1 MLFTIYT
8 ITTLTIAIL
17 RKKQQQNRIHYSNT
31 VDDKKDIILI
41 IGASGAIGK
50 KLTEKCLQ
58 AGWRVLAPLHRTPMP
73 EYLTSKYG
81 KDQLISEF
89 GFDITKWKIVKEL
102 FEKYSKNIFCVWNLA
117 APLSVEAEKNPK
129 LSEQVTVG
137 GMKSILAAMSKYNVN
152 KICFSDSI
160 GSFGNGSPR
169 YDCPANFLIS
179 NPNHDSGSSYGLQKS
194 KCRQL
199 LKEFSYKD
207 KENDT
212 RFAVI
217 PGVLHGSP
225 KWGDGTTEYALEALK
240 FGVYSS
246 NKEYHCPVPLTK
258 PLPMI
263 YIDDLIQGLYLL
275 MVTKKKYLHEPENGY
290 SMAGF
295 SFNAKDLFHEIMTK
309 YNSKFK
315 FKLAILEKKSNEP
328 TAAFKFANLWPCSLS
343 PYEARNDLHFNA
355 KYNFETTIASII
367 DKHRERRKMDAKN
380 ARNVILTSINRV

>member
-73 EYLTSKYG
+73 EYLTNKYG

-137 GMKSILAAMSKYNVN
+137 GMKSILAAMSKHFFV
-152 KICFSDSI
+152 KV
-160 GSFGNGSPR
+160 R
-169 YDCPANFLIS
+169 
-179 NPNHDSGSSYGLQKS
+179 
-194 KCRQL
+194 
-199 LKEFSYKD
+199 
-207 KENDT
+207 
-212 RFAVI
+212 
-217 PGVLHGSP
+217 
-225 KWGDGTTEYALEALK
+225 
-240 FGVYSS
+240 
-246 NKEYHCPVPLTK
+246 
-258 PLPMI
+258 
-263 YIDDLIQGLYLL
+263 
-275 MVTKKKYLHEPENGY
+275 
-290 SMAGF
+290 F
-295 SFNAKDLFHEIMTK
+295 SFCERDCIMHHRCT
-309 YNSKFK
+309 NSSHWYSCSVMKFTNK
-315 FKLAILEKKSNEP
+315 
-328 TAAFKFANLWPCSLS
+328 
-343 PYEARNDLHFNA
+343 
-355 KYNFETTIASII
+355 
-367 DKHRERRKMDAKN
+367 
-380 ARNVILTSINRV
+380 